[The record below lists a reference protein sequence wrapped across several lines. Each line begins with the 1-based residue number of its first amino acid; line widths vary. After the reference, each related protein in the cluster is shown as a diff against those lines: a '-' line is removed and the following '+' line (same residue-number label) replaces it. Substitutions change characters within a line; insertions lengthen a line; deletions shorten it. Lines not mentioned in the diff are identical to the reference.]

1 MGKKQAGTGPLSRR
15 PDNSAFKQQRLP
27 AWSPSLTAQTVLPT
41 FYILS
46 LVCLFLGI
54 WLLITVQNTYEL
66 KVRCFFYF
74 FFIKC
79 QFAKQQEVEKQTR
92 KMCYFVETTS
102 TQPTNP
108 SECEFSVFLLCNFM
122 Y

>member
-1 MGKKQAGTGPLSRR
+1 MGKKQADTGPLSRR

-54 WLLITVQNTYEL
+54 WLLITVENTYEL
-66 KVRCFFYF
+66 KVRCFFVL

-92 KMCYFVETTS
+92 KMWK
-102 TQPTNP
+102 QPQRNLQIHQ
-108 SECEFSVFLLCNFM
+108 SVNLVCF

>member
-46 LVCLFLGI
+46 LVCLFLGV
-54 WLLITVQNTYEL
+54 WLLITVQKTHEL
-66 KVRCFFYF
+66 KVRLGFFLSSANVQDSR
-74 FFIKC
+74 KWGNSPEGC
-79 QFAKQQEVEKQTR
+79 DPLETR
-92 KMCYFVETTS
+92 S
-102 TQPTNP
+102 TQPTN
-108 SECEFSVFLLCNFM
+108 EFTVFL
-122 Y
+122 

>member
-46 LVCLFLGI
+46 LVCLLLGI
-54 WLLITVQNTYEL
+54 WLLITVENTYEL
-66 KVRCFFYF
+66 KVRHV
-74 FFIKC
+74 FIIC
-79 QFAKQQEVEKQTR
+79 QFERQQEVEK
-92 KMCYFVETTS
+92 
-102 TQPTNP
+102 
-108 SECEFSVFLLCNFM
+108 
-122 Y
+122 

>member
-54 WLLITVQNTYEL
+54 WLLITVENTYEL
-66 KVRCFFYF
+66 KVRCFFCFCFYQVP
-74 FFIKC
+74 ICKT
-79 QFAKQQEVEKQTR
+79 AGSGETDQED
-92 KMCYFVETTS
+92 VETTS
-102 TQPTNP
+102 MQPTNP
-108 SECEFSVFLLCNFM
+108 SECEFSVFL
-122 Y
+122 